1 MAQGELSDEAL
12 LAGMAL
18 GEHAAA
24 VTFVRRY
31 QRRVFGLAY
40 SMTGDAGVAEDVA
53 QEAMTRVWRH
63 APVFDPRRGSVASW
77 VLTITRNLAIDALR
91 LRRAVA
97 TDPNDF
103 ALATLRSTEHDPE
116 DAAHRTDARAHGAG
130 GPRGALRRAATG
142 SRPRR
147 RLRQDRVGDQRVRG
161 HPTRHRQDAHPDRP
175 HPVAVSSRTRR
186 GGRAMSDDTRERGCP
201 QYSDDLAELA
211 LGVLTGRDRARALSH
226 VESCRRCADELEQLS
241 RVADTVV
248 QAAPE
253 VEPPV
258 GFEVRLLERMGVA
271 TVDHEAAPTLPG
283 VAARAARG
291 GRRRGRPGHRPRPDA
306 DVLARTDHHAQQPHR
321 SARGLGRPRR
331 RTAWRSARST
341 PSAAPSPG
349 CR

>member
-1 MAQGELSDEAL
+1 MAQGELSDEGL

-103 ALATLRSTEHDPE
+103 ALATLRSTEHNPE
-116 DAAHRTDARAHGAG
+116 DTAHRTDARAHGAG

-175 HPVAVSSRTRR
+175 HPVAVGSRTRR

-211 LGVLTGRDRARALSH
+211 LGVLTGRDRARVLSH
-226 VESCRRCADELEQLS
+226 VESCQRCADELEQLS

-271 TVDHEAAPTLPG
+271 TVDHKRHRRFRASRFVPLG
-283 VAARAARG
+283 VAAAVVALG
-291 GRRRGRPGHRPRPDA
+291 LGLGLTLTSSPAP
-306 DVLARTDHHAQQPHR
+306 TTSAQSHR
-321 SARGLGRPRR
+321 SRRGLGRTWSQNGVAVGQVERLRR
-331 RTAWRSARST
+331 L
-341 PSAAPSPG
+341 PSPG